1 MIKAIGYLFIAY
13 VVMHLGKIVG
23 KKLFPEDFE

>member
-13 VVMHLGKIVG
+13 IVMQLGKIVG
-23 KKLFPEDFE
+23 KKLFPEDF